1 MAIGYKTGAYEG
13 SSNESQ
19 NQSSQ
24 KYRETVPLKY
34 FNNGVLMQHR
44 QFHVTTPSRT
54 SYLMTTT
61 SGRGHAVHAHTML
74 RTV

>member
-1 MAIGYKTGAYEG
+1 MALAYKTGAYVG

-34 FNNGVLMQHR
+34 FDDGVLMQH
-44 QFHVTTPSRT
+44 
-54 SYLMTTT
+54 
-61 SGRGHAVHAHTML
+61 
-74 RTV
+74 